1 MSAIDRI
8 NHPSRTQPTD
18 ASRPAAGAKQAKA
31 KGLVA
36 KDKLDLEANKANK
49 AEEAQKQVE
58 SEFAARKAAILRREA
73 AGGYDPDKAMD
84 YIAKRLA
91 SGRVEHR

>member
-8 NHPSRTQPTD
+8 NHPSRTQPTE

-36 KDKLDLEANKANK
+36 KDKLDLEANKA
-49 AEEAQKQVE
+49 EDAQKQVE

>member
-8 NHPSRTQPTD
+8 NHPSRTQPTE

-36 KDKLDLEANKANK
+36 KDKLDLEPNK
-49 AEEAQKQVE
+49 AEDAQKQVE

>member
-8 NHPSRTQPTD
+8 NHPSHTQPAD
-18 ASRPAAGAKQAKA
+18 ARRPVAGATQTKT
-31 KGLVA
+31 KGLLA
-36 KDKLDLEANKANK
+36 KDKLDIGADKAG
-49 AEEAQKQVE
+49 EAQKQVE
-58 SEFAARKAAILRREA
+58 SEFSARKAAILRQEA

-84 YIAKRLA
+84 YVAKRLA

>member
-36 KDKLDLEANKANK
+36 KDKLDLETNK
-49 AEEAQKQVE
+49 AEDAQKQVE
-58 SEFAARKAAILRREA
+58 SEFAARKAAIIRREA

>member
-36 KDKLDLEANKANK
+36 KDKLDLETNK
-49 AEEAQKQVE
+49 AEDAQKQVE
-58 SEFAARKAAILRREA
+58 SEFAARKAAILRQEA

>member
-8 NHPSRTQPTD
+8 NHPSLTQPTD

-36 KDKLDLEANKANK
+36 KDKLDLETNK
-49 AEEAQKQVE
+49 AEDAQKQVE

>member
-8 NHPSRTQPTD
+8 NHPSRTQPTE

-36 KDKLDLEANKANK
+36 KDKLDLETNK
-49 AEEAQKQVE
+49 AEDAQKQVE
-58 SEFAARKAAILRREA
+58 SEFAARKAAILRQEA

>member
-8 NHPSRTQPTD
+8 NHPSRTQPTE

-36 KDKLDLEANKANK
+36 KDKLDLETNK
-49 AEEAQKQVE
+49 AEDAQKQVE

-84 YIAKRLA
+84 YISKRLA

>member
-36 KDKLDLEANKANK
+36 KDKLDLEARR
-49 AEEAQKQVE
+49 AEDAQKQVE
-58 SEFAARKAAILRREA
+58 SEFAARKAATLRQEA
-73 AGGYDPDKAMD
+73 TGVYNPDKAMD
-84 YIAKRLA
+84 YVAKRLA

>member
-8 NHPSRTQPTD
+8 NHPSRTQPTE

-36 KDKLDLEANKANK
+36 KDKLDLETNK
-49 AEEAQKQVE
+49 AEDAQKQVE

-84 YIAKRLA
+84 CIAKRLA

>member
-36 KDKLDLEANKANK
+36 KDKLDLEARR
-49 AEEAQKQVE
+49 AEDAQKQVD
-58 SEFAARKAAILRREA
+58 SEFAARKVAILRQEA
-73 AGGYDPDKAMD
+73 TGGYNPDKAMD
-84 YIAKRLA
+84 YVAKRLA

>member
-36 KDKLDLEANKANK
+36 KDKLDLETNK
-49 AEEAQKQVE
+49 AEDAQKQVE

>member
-1 MSAIDRI
+1 MSTIDRI

-36 KDKLDLEANKANK
+36 KDKLDLETNK
-49 AEEAQKQVE
+49 AEDAQKQVE

>member
-18 ASRPAAGAKQAKA
+18 ASRPAAGAKQAK
-31 KGLVA
+31 GLFA
-36 KDKLDLEANKANK
+36 KDKLDLETNK
-49 AEEAQKQVE
+49 AEDAQKQVE

>member
-8 NHPSRTQPTD
+8 NHPSRTQPTETN
-18 ASRPAAGAKQAKA
+18 RPAAGATQAKA
-31 KGLVA
+31 KALVA
-36 KDKLDLEANKANK
+36 KDKLDIGANKAG
-49 AEEAQKQVE
+49 EAQKQVE
-58 SEFAARKAAILRREA
+58 SEFAARKAAILRQEA

-84 YIAKRLA
+84 YVAKRLA

>member
-36 KDKLDLEANKANK
+36 KDKLDLETNK
-49 AEEAQKQVE
+49 AEDAQKQVE

-91 SGRVEHR
+91 SSRVEHR

>member
-8 NHPSRTQPTD
+8 NHPSRTQPTE

-31 KGLVA
+31 KGWVA
-36 KDKLDLEANKANK
+36 KDKLDLETNK
-49 AEEAQKQVE
+49 AEDAQKPGE

>member
-8 NHPSRTQPTD
+8 NHPSRAQSAD
-18 ASRPAAGAKQAKA
+18 ANRSAAGTTQAKA

-36 KDKLDLEANKANK
+36 KDILDIGVGK

-58 SEFAARKAAILRREA
+58 SEFAARKAAILRQEA

-84 YIAKRLA
+84 YVAKRLA

>member
-1 MSAIDRI
+1 MSTIDRI

-18 ASRPAAGAKQAKA
+18 ASRPAAGAKQAK
-31 KGLVA
+31 GLVA
-36 KDKLDLEANKANK
+36 KDKLDLETNK
-49 AEEAQKQVE
+49 AEDAQKQVE

-84 YIAKRLA
+84 YISKRLA

>member
-8 NHPSRTQPTD
+8 NHPSHTQPAD
-18 ASRPAAGAKQAKA
+18 ASRPVAGSTQTKT

-36 KDKLDLEANKANK
+36 KDKLDIGAGKAG
-49 AEEAQKQVE
+49 EAQKQVE
-58 SEFAARKAAILRREA
+58 SEFAARKAAILRQEA

-84 YIAKRLA
+84 YVAKRLA

>member
-8 NHPSRTQPTD
+8 NHPSHTQPAD
-18 ASRPAAGAKQAKA
+18 ASRSVAGGAAQAKT

-36 KDKLDLEANKANK
+36 KDKLDIGADRAG
-49 AEEAQKQVE
+49 EAQKQVE
-58 SEFAARKAAILRREA
+58 SEFAARKAAILRQEA

-84 YIAKRLA
+84 YVAKRLA

>member
-8 NHPSRTQPTD
+8 NHPSRTQPTE

-36 KDKLDLEANKANK
+36 KDKLDLETNK
-49 AEEAQKQVE
+49 AEDAQKQVE

>member
-36 KDKLDLEANKANK
+36 KDKLDLETNK
-49 AEEAQKQVE
+49 AEDAQKQVE

-84 YIAKRLA
+84 YISKRLA

>member
-18 ASRPAAGAKQAKA
+18 ASRPAAGATQAKA

-36 KDKLDLEANKANK
+36 KDKLDLETNK
-49 AEEAQKQVE
+49 AEDAQKQVE

>member
-8 NHPSRTQPTD
+8 NHPSRTQPTE

-36 KDKLDLEANKANK
+36 KDKLDLETNK
-49 AEEAQKQVE
+49 AEDAQKQVE
-58 SEFAARKAAILRREA
+58 SEFAARKAAIIRREA